1 MRCRREEGQAVFS
14 CSLGRF
20 WELTWLFPL
29 VVDFVGIHKGLVGDR
44 VQLFVDFCSF
54 RFQRSDLVESQS

>member
-1 MRCRREEGQAVFS
+1 MFS